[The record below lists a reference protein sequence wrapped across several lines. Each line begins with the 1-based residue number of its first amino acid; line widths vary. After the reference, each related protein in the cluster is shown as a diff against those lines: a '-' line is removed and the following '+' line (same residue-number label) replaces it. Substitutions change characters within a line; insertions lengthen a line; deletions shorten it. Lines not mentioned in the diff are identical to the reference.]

1 MIKVIEDLK
10 SLFGHRKG
18 LPFNVLFEHFRDV
31 LKNNTRALEIITD
44 MGEKLSGDYLFDIN
58 YIKGAYSE
66 LTAVVK
72 DSLQGFDMLTQSS
85 YSQLHETLNRIDRQI
100 RGALNDRIQ
109 STGEAVIFYEN
120 ILWDKYH
127 VVGGKNAN
135 LAELKNYL
143 KLNVPE
149 AFSIT
154 TYAFDKFLKH
164 NNLQEI
170 IKAIDVNTAESKL
183 KELQD
188 SIINSEIPPD
198 LDIAIGKALEEIRKR
213 CGGDC
218 FLAVRSSAEEEDR
231 EFSFAGQFETVLN
244 VPLESG
250 AVEEAYKKVIA
261 SLFSEKAAIYM
272 KQLGYG
278 ISNFK
283 MAAGCMVMVDAVS
296 SGVIYSVN
304 PHRDDDAMIINAT
317 WGLGRSIVEGEVAAD
332 FYAVRKVL
340 TPEIIDE
347 KTGRKESMII
357 NHKEGGT
364 KKVKTP
370 DAIRDK
376 PCLSKEQ
383 VLELARL
390 SMHIEK
396 HFRGP
401 QDIEWA
407 IDKGGRIFILQARPL
422 RTDERNYSAETY
434 FSKKGLLSEERL
446 TRRILM
452 NGKGIAIQKG
462 VAAGR
467 VFILKQADE
476 LDRVP
481 KAAVLVSK
489 HDSSNFIKVM
499 PYISAIVTDTG
510 TPTSHMASLCREFR
524 IPAIVNTGDATG
536 ILKHGQEITLYL
548 DDDEKNVIYEGI
560 IGELLEYADLTSRRM
575 EEIYEFRKK
584 RYILRY
590 ISPLNLVDPMMES
603 FTIEGCKTMHDILR
617 FIHEKAV
624 TELVEGARYGLKGSP
639 PVKLDLPI
647 PTGIVVIDIG
657 GGLNII
663 QGKRSAAY
671 GEITS
676 IPLKAIIKGMLHPGV
691 WHSDAIPLKA
701 GDFFTSMMRMDDIV
715 SGSANFSSQHIAIA
729 SREYL
734 NMGLRFG
741 YHFNLIDSYCSENPR
756 NNHIYFRFAGGAT
769 DITKRSRRIQLIADI
784 LKEYGFSIKIK
795 GDLIIARLANIGRD
809 EMENI
814 LDRLGRLIAYTRQMD
829 AMLHD
834 DSAVKRYRENF
845 LEENYRL

>member
-1 MIKVIEDLK
+1 
-10 SLFGHRKG
+10 
-18 LPFNVLFEHFRDV
+18 
-31 LKNNTRALEIITD
+31 
-44 MGEKLSGDYLFDIN
+44 LSGDYLFDIN

-66 LTAVVK
+66 LTSAIK

-85 YSQLHETLNRIDRQI
+85 YSQLHETFNRIDRQI
-100 RGALNDRIQ
+100 REALNDRIQ

-244 VPLESG
+244 VSLESG
-250 AVEEAYKKVIA
+250 AVKEAYRNVIA
-261 SLFSEKAAIYM
+261 SLFSEKAVIYM
-272 KQLGYG
+272 KQLCYG

-283 MAAGCMVMVDAVS
+283 MAVGCMVMVDAVS
-296 SGVIYSVN
+296 SGVIYSAN
-304 PHRDDDAMIINAT
+304 PHRDDNAMIINAT

-332 FYAVRKVL
+332 FYAVRKAL

-376 PCLSKEQ
+376 PCLSEEQ

-390 SMHIEK
+390 SMLIEK

-422 RTDERNYSAETY
+422 RIDERNYSAETY
-434 FSKKGLLSEERL
+434 FSKKDLLSEERL
-446 TRRILM
+446 TGRILM
-452 NGKGIAIQKG
+452 SDKGIAIQKG

-560 IGELLEYADLTSRRM
+560 IGELLEYADLTSMRM

-603 FTIEGCKTMHDILR
+603 FT
-617 FIHEKAV
+617 
-624 TELVEGARYGLKGSP
+624 
-639 PVKLDLPI
+639 PI

-663 QGKRSAAY
+663 PGKRSAAY
-671 GEITS
+671 EEITS
-676 IPLKAIIKGMLHPGV
+676 IPLRAIIKGMLHPGV

-741 YHFNLIDSYCSENPR
+741 YHFNLIDSYCSENQR

-784 LKEYGFSIKIK
+784 LKEYGFSIKTK

-834 DSAVKRYRENF
+834 DSAVKRYTKNF

>member
-10 SLFGHRKG
+10 SLFGHKRE
-18 LPFNVLFEHFRDV
+18 LPFNVLFEHFKDV

-66 LTAVVK
+66 LTSAVK
-72 DSLQGFDMLTQSS
+72 DSLQGFDILTQNN
-85 YSQLHETLNRIDRQI
+85 YSQLHETFNRIDGQI
-100 RGALNDRIQ
+100 RSVLNGRVQ
-109 STGEAVIFYEN
+109 STDEVVIFYEN
-120 ILWDKYH
+120 IPRDKYP
-127 VVGGKNAN
+127 VAGGKNAN

-154 TYAFDKFLKH
+154 TYAFDKFIKH
-164 NNLQEI
+164 NKLQER
-170 IKAIDVNTAESKL
+170 IKAVDVNTAESKF

-198 LDIAIGKALEEIRKR
+198 LEIDVGKALGEIRKR

-231 EFSFAGQFETVLN
+231 EFSFAGQCETVLN
-244 VPLESG
+244 VPLEGG
-250 AVEEAYKKVIA
+250 AVEEAYRKVVA
-261 SLFSEKAAIYM
+261 SLFSEKAVTYM
-272 KQLGYG
+272 KQPGYG

-283 MAAGCMVMVDAVS
+283 MAVGCMVMVDAMS
-296 SGVIYSVN
+296 SGVIYSTN
-304 PHRDDDAMIINAT
+304 PHRDDDAMIISAT
-317 WGLGRSIVEGEVAAD
+317 WGLGRSIVEGEVDAD
-332 FYAVRKVL
+332 LYVVRKVL

-347 KTGRKESMII
+347 KTERKEFMII
-357 NHKEGGT
+357 NHKEGGA

-390 SMHIEK
+390 AMLIEK

-407 IDKGGRIFILQARPL
+407 IDKGGRIFILQSRPL
-422 RTDERNYSAETY
+422 RVAERNHSAETY
-434 FSKKGLLSEERL
+434 FSKKDLLSEDRL
-446 TRRILM
+446 TGHILM
-452 NGKGIAIQKG
+452 KDKGIAIQKG
-462 VAAGR
+462 IAAGR

-524 IPAIVNTGDATG
+524 IPTIVNTGNATNV
-536 ILKHGQEITLYL
+536 LKHGQEITLYI
-548 DDDEKNVIYEGI
+548 DDDGKVVIYEGI
-560 IGELLEYADLTSRRM
+560 IGELLEYADLTSSRM
-575 EEIYEFRKK
+575 EDIYEFRKK

-590 ISPLNLVDPMMES
+590 ISPLNLADPMMES

-624 TELVEGARYGLKGSP
+624 TELVEGARYGLKDRH

-657 GGLNII
+657 GGLDMK
-663 QGKRSAAY
+663 QGKRNAAY
-671 GEITS
+671 EEITS

-756 NNHIYFRFAGGAT
+756 DNHIYFRFAGGAT

-784 LKEYGFSIKIK
+784 LKEYGFSIKTK

-829 AMLHD
+829 AMLYD
-834 DSAVKRYRENF
+834 DSALKRYRENF